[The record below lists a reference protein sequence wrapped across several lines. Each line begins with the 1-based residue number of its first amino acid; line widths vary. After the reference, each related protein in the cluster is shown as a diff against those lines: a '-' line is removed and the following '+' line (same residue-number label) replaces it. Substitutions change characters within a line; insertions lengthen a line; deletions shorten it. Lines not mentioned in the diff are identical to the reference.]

1 MEYGSH
7 ILAAEAGC
15 PKCKKPMNSLHAVHA
30 EGGWR
35 NYCCDSKCKGTLD
48 YTVGYETKAPAQ
60 QYSAAVA
67 TKTVKAPQVLPVSSS
82 WAYVEDYNRWCN
94 SEGKTVK
101 LKDLSEDELLEAMHA
116 LQEANFKKRGSTI
129 GWMISLPRKPGKL
142 VYPVAALTVGKDT
155 ALAKLEEMREVAI
168 ERGLFGI
175 ST

>member
-1 MEYGSH
+1 MEYSSH
-7 ILAAEAGC
+7 IKAAEAGC
-15 PKCKKPMNSLHAVHA
+15 PECKKPMNSLHAVHS
-30 EGGWR
+30 ESGWR
-35 NYCCDSKCKGTLD
+35 NHCCDPSCEGTID
-48 YTVGYETKAPAQ
+48 YTIEYEAGQPQQTPASRHSSVVAPP
-60 QYSAAVA
+60 
-67 TKTVKAPQVLPVSSS
+67 TVKVAAN
-82 WAYVEDYNRWCN
+82 WTYVEDYNRWCN